1 MISKAIIPNAL
12 TMGNLLGG
20 AYVCWMAASG
30 GDLSDGAVALVWLGA
45 MFCDVL
51 DGFVARKLG
60 VDGPMGVQL
69 DSLADVVTGGLAPAF
84 VAFSLLK
91 NSEVPLGMLGEMSDL
106 TCALPWLLA
115 VAAAYRLAR
124 YNVSAGEASLE
135 GFFEGLPAPASG
147 VFWAGMMVWQGGEL
161 VGVEHTVISIASVMG
176 LALLPIFMVL
186 KRKFFALKG
195 WGKSAE
201 VDRIR
206 KAFLAVTA
214 LVIAGVFIAG
224 FNVFAAAPLCVLLY
238 SCFALVLTPNK

>member
-1 MISKAIIPNAL
+1 MD
-12 TMGNLLGG
+12 G
-20 AYVCWMAASG
+20 CFR

-51 DGFVARKLG
+51 DEFVARKLG
-60 VDGPMGVQL
+60 VDGPMG
-69 DSLADVVTGGLAPAF
+69 AIGLTCGCCDRRVGATF

-124 YNVSAGEASLE
+124 YNVSAGDASLE

-147 VFWAGMMVWQGGEL
+147 VFWAGMMVWPGGEL

-238 SCFALVLTPNK
+238 SCFAFVLTPK